1 MLLARAVSLG
11 TGTAGGQQYPHYLP
25 LPLPQQQQQQ
35 QPQQLQQQQQQHGQL
50 SIQKK
55 QLSAQVSVS
64 TNKLRMCFLLVGM
77 QIQVL

>member
-35 QPQQLQQQQQQHGQL
+35 QQQLQQQQQQHQHGQL

-55 QLSAQVSVS
+55 QLSAQV
-64 TNKLRMCFLLVGM
+64 
-77 QIQVL
+77 